1 MNESLEAIA
10 MVQGHSGQRINLL
23 SVHSPFFSEK
33 FRVRQSSFP
42 RDETY
47 GLTTQLRR
55 SASSIPSNIAEGCGR
70 EGDAEL
76 ARFCLIARGSA
87 RELEYQ
93 ILLAHDLK
101 LIPSGRY
108 EELSQEITEIKR
120 MLTVFVQKL
129 TADRSPETCLGVTA
143 GSLCFVGFVVQGAD
157 EAVDWTSI
165 KDTTKLGG
173 CSARGAAVALGF
185 GYYASAMGTSL
196 KPWAKALAFK
206 LDSSRSAR
214 LCSNFAAPRS
224 THAGPLVSIR

>member
-108 EELSQEITEIKR
+108 VELPQEITEIKR

-129 TADRSPETCLGVTA
+129 TAD
-143 GSLCFVGFVVQGAD
+143 LCPV
-157 EAVDWTSI
+157 I
-165 KDTTKLGG
+165 
-173 CSARGAAVALGF
+173 CVALRRWDV
-185 GYYASAMGTSL
+185 L
-196 KPWAKALAFK
+196 LVALVV
-206 LDSSRSAR
+206 R
-214 LCSNFAAPRS
+214 
-224 THAGPLVSIR
+224 